1 MRLPSC
7 LAVLLALALGA
18 VLVVG
23 LSSAEA
29 DDPAHADVVGWT
41 DGAVAVGTAGVLAV
55 NEPVAVALPPAIAA
69 QVTGPTA
76 LFYFSPS
83 CPHCQHVMPEVNA
96 LAAHPDLQWL
106 GVAAG
111 RADPTEIA
119 AFADEYKAAFALVR
133 DEGAAF
139 ARAVGARSTPLVF
152 LVRPAPPD
160 VGPPVNAA
168 MVTEGVT
175 VELFEAY
182 QPFSRGM
189 GAVLRMRLHP
199 EEPFADF
206 QGFQGDLVCSTCH
219 QNEAMSWALTHH
231 SVAYRTLAKQE
242 RHEDAECVSCHV
254 TGMGE
259 GGFVLGDHGSPF
271 TDVTCESCHSA
282 SGPHD
287 GEAVDARATCVGC
300 HDSKHSVAFS
310 LAKGLPHIDH
320 FASTAMSEGDIR
332 ARIEA
337 LSDGSADKPLLAF
350 PDGPTVGSAACK
362 SCHAEQHA
370 WARNGVHE
378 RAMKSLKKADLESG
392 CVACHATPKEM
403 SGLAPASPTD
413 LSAWRT
419 QEGVG
424 CESCH
429 GPGGAHVAAP
439 SASNIVGLGESCPEC
454 VIEAIC
460 TSCHT
465 EQWDPE
471 WQLKARLSAIDH

>member
-7 LAVLLALALGA
+7 LAVLVFLALAA
-18 VLVVG
+18 VAFVI
-23 LSSAEA
+23 SPA
-29 DDPAHADVVGWT
+29 DAQDPAHPEVAGWT
-41 DGAVAVGTAGVLAV
+41 DGAAAVGTARMLEA
-55 NEPVAVALPPAIAA
+55 NDPVAVALPPALAA
-69 QVTGPTA
+69 RITGPTA

-96 LAAHPDLQWL
+96 LAAYDDLAWL
-106 GVAAG
+106 GVATS
-111 RADPTEIA
+111 RADPTALEAFAHDYEA
-119 AFADEYKAAFALVR
+119 AFPLVR
-133 DEGAAF
+133 DEGSAF

-152 LVRPAPPD
+152 LVRPAPEGS
-160 VGPPVNAA
+160 GPPVNAG
-168 MVTEGVT
+168 MISDGVT

-199 EEPFADF
+199 EDPFADF
-206 QGFQGDLVCSTCH
+206 KGHQGDLVCSTCH

-242 RHEDAECVSCHV
+242 RHEDPACVSCHV

-282 SGPHD
+282 AGPHD
-287 GEAVDARATCVGC
+287 GEEVDARSTCVGC
-300 HDSKHSVAFS
+300 HDAKHSVAFS
-310 LAKGLPHIDH
+310 VDKGLPHIDH
-320 FASTAMSEGDIR
+320 FASTTMSEEAVR
-332 ARIEA
+332 SRIEA
-337 LSDGSADKPLLAF
+337 LSDGTADKPLLAF
-350 PDGPTVGSAACK
+350 PDGPTVGSATCK
-362 SCHAEQHA
+362 GCHSEQHA
-370 WARNGVHE
+370 WARGDRHAK
-378 RAMKSLKKADLESG
+378 AMKSLKKSEVESG
-392 CVACHATPKEM
+392 CVACHATPKTM
-403 SGLAPASPTD
+403 SSLAPPSPTD

-429 GPGGAHVAAP
+429 GPGGAHAAAP
-439 SASNIVGLGESCPEC
+439 SATNIVGLGESCPEC

-465 EQWDPE
+465 EQWDPDWE
-471 WQLKARLSAIDH
+471 LKARLGAIDH